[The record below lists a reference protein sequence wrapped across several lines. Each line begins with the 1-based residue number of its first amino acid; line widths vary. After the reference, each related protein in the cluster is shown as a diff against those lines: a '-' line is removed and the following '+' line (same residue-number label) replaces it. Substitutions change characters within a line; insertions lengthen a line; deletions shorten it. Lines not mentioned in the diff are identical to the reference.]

1 MTFFVY
7 ILIGFL
13 FGFHWSQNH
22 FCQRTPNGPCTKE
35 DINQAI
41 SRLDGGNVLCVLE
54 QTKGEETVRHEKGG
68 VGFTHDPEDT
78 THNRIFTHLLNHWT
92 EKKKKIIVKN
102 CKKNPSNRREICI
115 A

>member
-1 MTFFVY
+1 MTFCVY

-13 FGFHWSQNH
+13 FGFHWFQNH

-92 EKKKKIIVKN
+92 ERTKTD
-102 CKKNPSNRREICI
+102 
-115 A
+115 